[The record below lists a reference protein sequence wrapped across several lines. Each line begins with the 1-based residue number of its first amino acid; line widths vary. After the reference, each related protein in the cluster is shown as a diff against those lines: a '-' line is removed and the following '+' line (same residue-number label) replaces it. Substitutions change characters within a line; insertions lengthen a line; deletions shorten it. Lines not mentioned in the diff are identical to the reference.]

1 MRCEQLDGPDRR
13 WMEGEK
19 EVRMTVQDRQP
30 RGSECTSIAMR
41 DRIVRVTGGRIM
53 HWVSVHDIAH
63 HLGLDN
69 EVVDAAVRRAIE
81 EGWLIGDSYP
91 PHSVRLA
98 MSSMRQLS

>member
-1 MRCEQLDGPDRR
+1 
-13 WMEGEK
+13 MEGEK
-19 EVRMTVQDRQP
+19 EVRVTVQDRQP
-30 RGSECTSIAMR
+30 RGSERTSIAIR
-41 DRIVRVTGGRIM
+41 DRIVRVTSGRIM

-81 EGWLIGDSYP
+81 EGWLIGDSHP